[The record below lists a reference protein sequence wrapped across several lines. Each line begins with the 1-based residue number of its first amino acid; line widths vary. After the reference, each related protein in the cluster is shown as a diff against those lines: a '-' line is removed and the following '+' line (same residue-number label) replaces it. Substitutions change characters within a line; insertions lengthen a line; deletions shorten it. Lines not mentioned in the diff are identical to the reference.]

1 MNKLRVLIVDDHAL
15 VRAGIRSLIEGQS
28 GFEVV
33 GEAAQ
38 GDEVLGKVMQ
48 LQPDVVLMDIAMPGM
63 NGIEATKLL
72 KREFPHIHVIILT
85 MHDDEEFFFT
95 LIREGASGYI
105 LKDSEPEQLVSAIRN
120 AAKGQ
125 IYLSPAVAKALM
137 ESYVMATTGLN
148 GENHVALTS
157 REKDVMRLLA
167 AGQTNREI
175 AESLVLSRRTV
186 EKHRQAL
193 TRKLGLSNRDDLTRY
208 AIRRGLIEA
217 TAN

>member
-1 MNKLRVLIVDDHAL
+1 MIVDDHAL

-38 GDEVLGKVMQ
+38 GDEVLGKVIQ

-72 KREFPHIHVIILT
+72 KREFPHIHVVILT

-175 AESLVLSRRTV
+175 AEALVLSRRTV

>member
-72 KREFPHIHVIILT
+72 KREFPHIHVVILT

-175 AESLVLSRRTV
+175 AEALVLSRRTV

>member
-175 AESLVLSRRTV
+175 AEALVLSRRTV

>member
-72 KREFPHIHVIILT
+72 KREFPHIHVVILT

>member
-38 GDEVLGKVMQ
+38 GDEVLGKVIQ

-72 KREFPHIHVIILT
+72 KREFPHIHVVILT

-95 LIREGASGYI
+95 LIREGASGYV
-105 LKDSEPEQLVSAIRN
+105 LKDSEPEQLVSAIRD
-120 AAKGQ
+120 AARGQ

>member
-1 MNKLRVLIVDDHAL
+1 MNKLRVLIVDDHAI

-28 GFEVV
+28 GFDVV

-72 KREFPHIHVIILT
+72 KREFPHIHVVILT

-95 LIREGASGYI
+95 LIREGASGYV
-105 LKDSEPEQLVSAIRN
+105 LKDSEPEQLVSAIRD

-137 ESYVMATTGLN
+137 ESYVMTTADFK
-148 GENHVALTS
+148 GENHAELTS

-167 AGQTNREI
+167 AGHTNREI
-175 AESLVLSRRTV
+175 AEALVLSRRTV

>member
-38 GDEVLGKVMQ
+38 GDEVLGKVIQ

>member
-38 GDEVLGKVMQ
+38 GDEVLGKVIQ

-175 AESLVLSRRTV
+175 AEALVLSRRTV

>member
-38 GDEVLGKVMQ
+38 GNEVLGKVMQ

-72 KREFPHIHVIILT
+72 KREFPHIHVVILT

>member
-38 GDEVLGKVMQ
+38 GDEVLGKVIQ
-48 LQPDVVLMDIAMPGM
+48 LRPDVVLMDIAMPGM

-175 AESLVLSRRTV
+175 AEALVLSRRTV

>member
-38 GDEVLGKVMQ
+38 GNEVLGKVMQ

-72 KREFPHIHVIILT
+72 KREFPHIHVVILT

-175 AESLVLSRRTV
+175 AEALVLSRRTV

>member
-38 GDEVLGKVMQ
+38 GDEVLGKVIQ

-72 KREFPHIHVIILT
+72 KREFPHIHVVILT

>member
-38 GDEVLGKVMQ
+38 GDEVLGKVIQ

-72 KREFPHIHVIILT
+72 KREFPHIHVVILT

-137 ESYVMATTGLN
+137 KSYVMATTGLN

>member
-38 GDEVLGKVMQ
+38 GDEVLGKVIQ

-72 KREFPHIHVIILT
+72 KREFPHIHVVILT

-105 LKDSEPEQLVSAIRN
+105 LKDSEPEQLVNAIRD
-120 AAKGQ
+120 AARGQ

>member
-1 MNKLRVLIVDDHAL
+1 MNKLRVLIVDDHAI

-28 GFEVV
+28 DFDVV

-72 KREFPHIHVIILT
+72 KREFPHIHVVILT

-95 LIREGASGYI
+95 LIREGASGYV
-105 LKDSEPEQLVSAIRN
+105 LKDSEPEQLVSAIRD

-137 ESYVMATTGLN
+137 ESYVMATTGSN

>member
-1 MNKLRVLIVDDHAL
+1 MNKLRVLIVDDHAI

-72 KREFPHIHVIILT
+72 KREFPHIHVVILT
-85 MHDDEEFFFT
+85 MHDDEEFFFN
-95 LIREGASGYI
+95 LIREGASGYV
-105 LKDSEPEQLVSAIRN
+105 LKDSEPEQLVSAIRD

-137 ESYVMATTGLN
+137 ESYVMATTGFN
-148 GENHVALTS
+148 GENYIALTS

-167 AGQTNREI
+167 TGSTNREI
-175 AESLVLSRRTV
+175 AEALVLSRRTV

-217 TAN
+217 VTN

>member
-72 KREFPHIHVIILT
+72 KREFPHIHVVILT

-95 LIREGASGYI
+95 LIREGASGYV
-105 LKDSEPEQLVSAIRN
+105 LKDSEPEQLVSAIRD

-137 ESYVMATTGLN
+137 ESYVMATTGSN